1 MAKVGLNFGEK
12 VQIADKQYRVLNDG
26 LVDLK
31 QIFGKFLFIGID
43 GQDVIY
49 EDNLSQ
55 PRRQDGTYPQ
65 IPTGEVRGVVIGV
78 KSSVQHQP
86 LFFTV
91 TDQFFSD
98 IEALDLKNREEVEL
112 EDIVVTYSSVGNN
125 QFKLFASCIKKA
137 GTTQSQ
143 LTKQD
148 KTKKEEH
155 KN

>member
-1 MAKVGLNFGEK
+1 MAKIGLNFGEK
-12 VQIADKQYRVLNDG
+12 MQIADKQYRVLNDG

-49 EDNLSQ
+49 EDDLSQ

-65 IPTGEVRGVVIGV
+65 ISTGEVRGVVVGV

-91 TDQFFSD
+91 TDQFLSD
-98 IEALDLKNREEVEL
+98 VEALSLKNREEVEL

-125 QFKLFASCIKKA
+125 QFKLFASRIKKVGA
-137 GTTQSQ
+137 SQ
-143 LTKQD
+143 VQPAKQD
-148 KTKKEEH
+148 KKEEH